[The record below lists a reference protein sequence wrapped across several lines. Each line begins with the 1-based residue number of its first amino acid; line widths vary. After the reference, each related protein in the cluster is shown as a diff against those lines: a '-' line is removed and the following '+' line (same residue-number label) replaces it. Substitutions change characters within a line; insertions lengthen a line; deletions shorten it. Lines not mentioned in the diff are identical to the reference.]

1 MEDSKLEKEQDKNEE
16 QGKQPGL
23 VRAILRYSD
32 SKDMLLMSLGIVGC
46 FADGSSTP
54 LIMLVLS
61 HIMNKYA
68 VESSFTLHD
77 INQVSLLIFFKMQV
91 CVFAYTCMILQ
102 IGSS

>member
-1 MEDSKLEKEQDKNEE
+1 MEGSKLEKEQDKNEE

-23 VRAILRYSD
+23 VQAILRYSD
-32 SKDMLLMSLGIVGC
+32 SKDMLLMSLGMVGC
-46 FADGSSTP
+46 FADGSSAP

-77 INQVSLLIFFKMQV
+77 INQDSIALVYVAIGVGMGAFLGEYWFTFF
-91 CVFAYTCMILQ
+91 
-102 IGSS
+102 